1 MNKVKFESIKTIS
14 ILLLVVFSINLWLE
28 YSELHNTFRSEIE
41 SQINHLHVKPVQ
53 DFRAT
58 YSLIEK
64 IESKNFSE
72 ALYYLYLSAK
82 YDFDNITKNEL
93 KKTQNMELFPS
104 RYKRFMQQACMSNI
118 IPACVNYGDVLVQVK
133 EYDSA
138 FSIYE
143 KAANAQDLNGVS
155 RLVDL
160 FYIKAWDRYSEETA
174 KKYLL
179 QLGK

>member
-1 MNKVKFESIKTIS
+1 MNKVKLENIKTIS
-14 ILLLVVFSINLWLE
+14 ILLLVIFSINLWLE

-41 SQINHLHVKPVQ
+41 SQLNHLYVKSEQ
-53 DFRAT
+53 EFRT
-58 YSLIEK
+58 TNSLIEK
-64 IESKNFSE
+64 IESKNLSE

-82 YDFDNITKNEL
+82 YDFDSITKNEL
-93 KKTQNMELFPS
+93 KKTRSVELFPS
-104 RYKRFMQQACMSNI
+104 RYKGFMQQECISNR
-118 IPACVNYGDVLVQVK
+118 IPACVNYGDVLVQAK

>member
-1 MNKVKFESIKTIS
+1 MNKIKFESIKTIS
-14 ILLLVVFSINLWLE
+14 ILLLIVFSINLWLE
-28 YSELHNTFRSEIE
+28 YSELQNTFRSEIE
-41 SQINHLHVKPVQ
+41 SQLNHLHVKPVEE
-53 DFRAT
+53 FRT
-58 YSLIEK
+58 TNSLIEK
-64 IESKNFSE
+64 IENKNFSE

-82 YDFDNITKNEL
+82 YDLDNITKNKL
-93 KKTQNMELFPS
+93 KKTQGMESFPS
-104 RYKRFMQQACMSNI
+104 RYKIFMQQACVNNI
-118 IPACVNYGDVLVQVK
+118 IPACVNYGDVLVQAK
-133 EYDSA
+133 EYKSA

-160 FYIKAWDRYSEETA
+160 FYIKEWDRYSEETA